1 MRRFALLAL
10 TLLSVMCANVGT
22 AAADEDPNIVVRNST
37 TGQYCGTVTVSGG
50 SASGGCYVQGMTGEI
65 RFKHLIGGAWTNV
78 VTCGVTLNARVGTSG
93 YTALI
98 PSFYAGQSPSCGSIA
113 INSAPWIGYVSGGTG
128 GMSFRVDADVAYS
141 SYMTGDV
148 TGELTLYM
156 KRTYANPH
164 ERRWQTGVFS
174 TAVDAIG
181 PNGAGAEIPP
191 LSATS
196 LLDLTRLP

>member
-1 MRRFALLAL
+1 M
-10 TLLSVMCANVGT
+10 
-22 AAADEDPNIVVRNST
+22 
-37 TGQYCGTVTVSGG
+37 
-50 SASGGCYVQGMTGEI
+50 
-65 RFKHLIGGAWTNV
+65 
-78 VTCGVTLNARVGTSG
+78 GTSG